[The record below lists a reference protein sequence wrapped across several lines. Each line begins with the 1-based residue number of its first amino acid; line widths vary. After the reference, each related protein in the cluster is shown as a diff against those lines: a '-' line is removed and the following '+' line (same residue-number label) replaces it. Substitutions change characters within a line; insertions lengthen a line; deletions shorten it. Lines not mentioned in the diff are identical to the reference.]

1 MKAWKIVIHILLFLA
16 ALTIFFVGLTLGLQ
30 DDLVVGSVVMGI
42 AAAIAIL
49 NLALIILALVRGGA
63 VVTVLRIITY
73 VLLLFVA
80 AVGILNGL
88 FIGLQV
94 NPTAANIILPAGL
107 LTGILT
113 VVLIALYARK

>member
-1 MKAWKIVIHILLFLA
+1 MKAWKIIIHLLLFLA

-94 NPTAANIILPAGL
+94 NPTAANIMLPAGL